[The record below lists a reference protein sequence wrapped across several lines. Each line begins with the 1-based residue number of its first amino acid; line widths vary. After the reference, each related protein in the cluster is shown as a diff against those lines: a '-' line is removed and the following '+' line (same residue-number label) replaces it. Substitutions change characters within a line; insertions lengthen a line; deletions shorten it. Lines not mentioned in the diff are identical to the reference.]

1 MKISSHNIFVHILFA
16 ALWHKFCTCQ
26 ERSSNDPEDG
36 RDISISS
43 GQDRGVFATLSD
55 FNIIKDGLYSGHT
68 RSRVPHGDGLLVYF
82 TDDKYGRYNYSGKFE
97 EGEIASLGDGITF
110 YRNGNI
116 YQGQY
121 SGQGDI
127 KGLPEGRGEL
137 RYVNG
142 DVYAGFFKDGKRS
155 GTGSLIY
162 AADGNRREGQ
172 WIDDQLHGFVTF
184 TCKSCNTKNRGNLRR
199 ENGSDQSKQI
209 DVTKIER
216 WRKGRRISDGVSER
230 SPLVNLFDR
239 EDPKEDDNNNFDNI
253 SNEPLTP
260 ANFSRAFFKSA
271 SREIPIEVDRQS
283 NQPPAVNI
291 FDVLKDVSVFH
302 FSASTP
308 RNLVVEDSALKSRF
322 QSSRSLKRHY
332 DYVHEE

>member
-1 MKISSHNIFVHILFA
+1 MIVLKFNIFIQILIASF
-16 ALWHKFCTCQ
+16 LNNSCVCQ
-26 ERSSNDPEDG
+26 ERSSDETENE
-36 RDISISS
+36 REESISS
-43 GQDRGVFATLSD
+43 AQDRGAFATLSD
-55 FNIIKDGLYSGHT
+55 FNIVKDGLYSGET

-82 TDDKYGRYNYSGKFE
+82 TDDKHGRYNYSGKFE
-97 EGEIASLGDGITF
+97 EGEIASLGDGTTF

-121 SGQGDI
+121 SGQGDT
-127 KGLPEGRGEL
+127 KGLPEGRGVL
-137 RYVNG
+137 KYANG
-142 DVYAGFFKDGKRS
+142 DVYSGFFKDGKRS

-184 TCKSCNTKNRGNLRR
+184 TCKSCNTKPLRGNSGQ
-199 ENGSDQSKQI
+199 ENGTEQSKQI

-216 WRKGRRISDGVSER
+216 WRRGRRISDGVSER

-239 EDPKEDDNNNFDNI
+239 DDPKEENNNKFE
-253 SNEPLTP
+253 SNETLTP

-271 SREIPIEVDRQS
+271 SREIPVKVDRQS
-283 NQPPAVNI
+283 NQPSVTSI
-291 FDVLKDVSVFH
+291 FNVLKDVSVFH

-308 RNLVVEDSALKSRF
+308 RNLVVEFCS
-322 QSSRSLKRHY
+322 
-332 DYVHEE
+332 